1 MKQRRARVVFVLFI
15 QIIFF
20 KFIKKN
26 NKEEYEKTLEFD
38 QMLEDKQKD
47 TKIRSK
53 LYISK
58 SRKRIKD
65 LLPEECNDKQCFLYR
80 EEKVWN
86 GF

>member
-1 MKQRRARVVFVLFI
+1 MLFLSFSYKL
-15 QIIFF
+15 FF